1 MCSRRNLKKTKL
13 RSRLAD
19 VTLHINLLA
28 GVICHNPHMELDAL
42 LTELSN
48 DRLTAVAL
56 PLFILAIALE
66 ALFSWRTH
74 RDLYAGRDFLTSMSM
89 LIFSAIVDFAP
100 KVAAFIIFYHLHEW
114 SPLRDVVERQAWA
127 WVFLFFLD
135 DLIYYWFHRANHEV
149 RLFWAGHVPHH
160 SSVKLNFGTAL
171 RQGVGE
177 RIHKYVFWLPL
188 PLLGFDPLMI
198 FTIISLNLIYQFWV
212 HTEHVGE
219 LGVIEK
225 IMVTP
230 SNHRV
235 HHAKNPMY
243 IDKNYGG
250 VFILWDRLFGTYQPE
265 LTDQPCRYGITR
277 QLQSWNPV
285 WANVHAWLDTAQQ
298 SWQTPRLSDKIKVW
312 FKSPAWDAPGIA
324 STPAD
329 WQAAKFQPVTSRYG
343 AVTSFIG
350 FWLHVGAAFVLLSF
364 ARELSQP
371 LVLATTAWLTF
382 GFCVQGFVMEGRR
395 SAVWFEWLRL
405 VLGTALLMWLALPEI
420 YANLGI
426 AYLLICAALNLGLL
440 KTTQSADRLQS
451 PG

>member
-1 MCSRRNLKKTKL
+1 MNYITYAVPFFVLAVGCEFLFGWLTKRNTYSLADTL
-13 RSRLAD
+13 NSLQLGILSRLRGLVQLGLIGIAFG
-19 VTLHINLLA
+19 A
-28 GVICHNPHMELDAL
+28 
-42 LTELSN
+42 LTENFTLF
-48 DRLTAVAL
+48 AL
-56 PLFILAIALE
+56 DPGQWWVWVFAFVGYDLGYY
-66 ALFSWRTH
+66 FSH
-74 RDLYAGRDFLTSMSM
+74 RYG
-89 LIFSAIVDFAP
+89 
-100 KVAAFIIFYHLHEW
+100 HEW
-114 SPLRDVVERQAWA
+114 RILWASHVV
-127 WVFLFFLD
+127 
-135 DLIYYWFHRANHEV
+135 
-149 RLFWAGHVPHH
+149 HH
-160 SSVKLNFGTAL
+160 QSEQYNLSTAL
-171 RQGVGE
+171 RQTSTGWLNGIFYIPLYIIGVPVE
-177 RIHKYVFWLPL
+177 V
-188 PLLGFDPLMI
+188 MI
-198 FTIISLNLIYQFWV
+198 SVGSLNLIYQFWV

-265 LTDQPCRYGITR
+265 LADQPCRYGITR
-277 QLQSWNPV
+277 QLRSWNPV

-298 SWQTPRLSDKIKVW
+298 SWQTPRLSDKVKVW

-364 ARELSQP
+364 APDLSQP
-371 LVLATTAWLTF
+371 LVLATTAWLAY